1 VRLAEILSDSRTSAI
16 VGVAIAWS
24 FRADDDR
31 TPSGVTRRA
40 SANVQHECRAPG
52 HCR

>member
-24 FRADDDR
+24 FRADDGQ
-31 TPSGVTRRA
+31 SGNYGYC
-40 SANVQHECRAPG
+40 SLQP
-52 HCR
+52 